1 MTQNKFKEDTE
12 THLSGFA
19 KAVGIS
25 HSIVFGKDSKYIRF
39 ECGDAFKAGLT
50 NPLKIADGR
59 TIGQAE
65 RDDMHKKL
73 DAWIDKN
80 LE

>member
-1 MTQNKFKEDTE
+1 MNEDTE

-19 KAVGIS
+19 QPTAVSYEVRTDRG
-25 HSIVFGKDSKYIRF
+25 GEYIHFKR
-39 ECGDAFKAGLT
+39 GDGFKQGLT

-65 RDDMHKKL
+65 RDAMHERL
-73 DAWIDKN
+73 DAWIEAN
-80 LE
+80 LQ